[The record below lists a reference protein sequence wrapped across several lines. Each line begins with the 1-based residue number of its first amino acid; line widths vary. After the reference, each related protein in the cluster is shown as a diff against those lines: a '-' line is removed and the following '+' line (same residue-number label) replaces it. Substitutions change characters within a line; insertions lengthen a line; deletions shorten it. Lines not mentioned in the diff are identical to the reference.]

1 MSCLSE
7 RRCLVGPPRASLS
20 SGQIAPGAGQCP
32 HPQAPPQHP
41 AAEPGPGRVVA
52 AAVPSAPTEANTE
65 SFRRTSVC
73 PLGQLTPPS
82 ASPIARRASKELWQS
97 RQRYSY
103 RAINTDPTGRV
114 AVGAGRWRRR
124 SPRRSRTSQVSFRL
138 AAPQLLIP
146 SVAPFHRCPSGFS
159 QVDKRKSYFPGRAG
173 CWHEAGYTGWPPW
186 PRPAAMPDCCSDSR
200 DRW

>member
-1 MSCLSE
+1 MTRGTARPPYPKQHRKRGVQLRSALW
-7 RRCLVGPPRASLS
+7 GPPPASLS

-52 AAVPSAPTEANTE
+52 AAVPSAPTEANIE
-65 SFRRTSVC
+65 SFRCTSVC
-73 PLGQLTPPS
+73 PLGQVTPPS

-124 SPRRSRTSQVSFRL
+124 SPRRSRTSKHVPYKGRYEPPRSLF
-138 AAPQLLIP
+138 ALLHHN
-146 SVAPFHRCPSGFS
+146 S
-159 QVDKRKSYFPGRAG
+159 
-173 CWHEAGYTGWPPW
+173 
-186 PRPAAMPDCCSDSR
+186 
-200 DRW
+200 